1 MTDAPSIRIQRESF
15 DAGAELTAFSANHR
29 GAGAICSFVGQMRDF
44 RGADR
49 ASGQA
54 IDAMELEH
62 YPGMAERQ
70 LAELAAEA
78 RRRWPIT
85 GLAIV
90 HRHGRLA
97 PGEPI
102 VFVAT
107 AGAHRAEAFAACEF
121 LMDWLKTQAPFWKK
135 ETGPQGAESGAGW
148 VTAEAA
154 DDARA
159 ARWSK

>member
-1 MTDAPSIRIQRESF
+1 MTDAPSIRIQREPF
-15 DAGAELTAFSANHR
+15 DPGAELTAFSSRHR

-44 RGADR
+44 RGVDR
-49 ASGQA
+49 ISGQA
-54 IDAMELEH
+54 IDVMQLEH

-78 RRRWPIT
+78 CRRWPLVGT
-85 GLAIV
+85 AIV
-90 HRHGRLA
+90 HRYGHLA
-97 PGEPI
+97 PGDPI

-107 AGAHRAEAFAACEF
+107 ASAHRAEAFAGCEF

-135 ETGPQGAESGAGW
+135 ETGPHGREFEPRW
-148 VTAEAA
+148 VAAEAA